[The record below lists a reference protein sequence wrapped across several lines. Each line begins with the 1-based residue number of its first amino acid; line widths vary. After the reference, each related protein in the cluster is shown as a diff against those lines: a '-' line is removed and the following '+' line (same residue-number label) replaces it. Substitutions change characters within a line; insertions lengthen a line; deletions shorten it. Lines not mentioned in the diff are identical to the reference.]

1 MNYKQ
6 IRHIMNP
13 TISNISEEGDIYKF
27 TLSGLNVSLANGL
40 RRIIL
45 SEIPC
50 VAIKTETYKDN
61 QCSISVNTGRLH
73 NEILKQRLS
82 CIPIHVKM
90 EDINMLPGKY
100 ALEVDVSND
109 TDNTT
114 FVTTEHFKIKNKEN
128 GNYLTREETM
138 KIFPPNAKTNSYID
152 FARLRPKISDSI
164 PGESLKLSSEFSISS
179 ARDNSSFNVV
189 SKCSYGNTPDLVKV
203 SKLWDERESQLRSQE
218 ATMADIAFQK
228 KNFYI
233 LDSQRSFVPDSFDFI
248 IRTIGFYENRDIVK
262 FAAEILTKK
271 FDEMITQID
280 SGTVNINLSETTVE
294 NCYDI
299 ILENED
305 YTIGKIIEFI
315 LYDRYYMGDKTL
327 TFCGFKKFH
336 PHDAHGTVRIAFA
349 QAADLNM
356 VKQRLKIACSEAKA
370 FYKTVNRLF

>member
-1 MNYKQ
+1 
-6 IRHIMNP
+6 MNP
-13 TISNISEEGDIYKF
+13 VISNISEEGDIYKF
-27 TLSGLNVSLANGL
+27 TLSGVNVSLANGL

-61 QCSISVNTGRLH
+61 QCSITVNTGRLH

-90 EDINMLPGKY
+90 EDINVLPGKY
-100 ALEVDVSND
+100 ALEVDVTND
-109 TDNTT
+109 TDSTM
-114 FVTTEHFKIKNKEN
+114 FVTTEHFKLKNKES

-164 PGESLKLSSEFSISS
+164 PGESLKLTSEFSVSN

-189 SKCSYGNTPDLVKV
+189 SECSYGNTPDLIKV
-203 SKLWDERESQLRSQE
+203 NKLWDERESQLRSQE

-233 LDSQRSFVPDSFDFI
+233 LDSQRSFVPDSFDFV

-271 FDEMITQID
+271 FDEMITAID
-280 SGTVNINLSETTVE
+280 SGTVNITLSETTIE

-299 ILENED
+299 SLENED

-336 PHDAHGTVRIAFA
+336 PHDANGTVRIAFA

-356 VKQRLKIACSEAKA
+356 VKQHLKIACSEAKA
-370 FYKTVNRLF
+370 FYKTVRRLF

>member
-1 MNYKQ
+1 
-6 IRHIMNP
+6 MNP
-13 TISNISEEGDIYKF
+13 TITNISEEGDIYRF
-27 TLSGLNVSLANGL
+27 TLGGLNVSLANAV

-50 VAIKTETYKDN
+50 VVIKTETYTDN
-61 QCSISVNTGRLH
+61 QCSVSVNTSRLH

-82 CIPIHVKM
+82 CIPIHMKM
-90 EDINMLPGKY
+90 EDINVLPGKY
-100 ALEVDVSND
+100 MLELDVAND
-109 TDNTT
+109 TENVV
-114 FVTTEHFKIKNKEN
+114 FVTTEHFKIKNKES

-138 KIFPPNAKTNSYID
+138 KIFPPNTKTNSYID

-164 PGESLKLSSEFSISS
+164 PGERLKLTAEFSISN

-189 SKCSYGNTPDLVKV
+189 SKCSYGNTPDLVKIN
-203 SKLWDERESQLRSQE
+203 KLWDERESQLRSQE
-218 ATMADIAFQK
+218 ATMSDIEFQK

-233 LDSQRSFVPDSFDFI
+233 LDAQRSFVPDSFDFV

-262 FAAEILTKK
+262 FAAEILSKK
-271 FDEMITQID
+271 FDEIITQVD
-280 SGTVNINLSETTVE
+280 SGTVNIALSETTVE

-305 YTIGKIIEFI
+305 YTLGKAIEYI

-336 PHDAHGTVRIAFA
+336 PHDANGTVRIAFA
-349 QAADLNM
+349 QPADLNA
-356 VKQRLKIACSEAKA
+356 VKQHLKIACSEAKTL
-370 FYKTVNRLF
+370 YNNIRRLF

>member
-27 TLSGLNVSLANGL
+27 TLSGLNVSLANGI

-82 CIPIHVKM
+82 CIPIHMKM
-90 EDINMLPGKY
+90 DDINTLPGKY
-100 ALEVDVSND
+100 ILEVDVTND
-109 TDNTT
+109 TDNTI
-114 FVTTEHFKIKNKEN
+114 FVTTEHFKIKNKES

-138 KIFPPNAKTNSYID
+138 KIYPPNTKTNSYID

-164 PGESLKLSSEFSISS
+164 PGESLKLSSEFSISN

-189 SKCSYGNTPDLVKV
+189 SKCSYGNTLDLVKV
-203 SKLWDERESQLRSQE
+203 NKLWDERESQLRSQE
-218 ATMADIAFQK
+218 ATMADIEFQK

-233 LDSQRSFVPDSFDFI
+233 LDAQRSFVPDSFDFV

-315 LYDRYYMGDKTL
+315 LYDRFYIGDKTL

-336 PHDAHGTVRIAFA
+336 PHDANGTVRIAFA
-349 QAADLNM
+349 QVADLNM
-356 VKQRLKIACSEAKA
+356 VKQHLKVACSEAKA

>member
-82 CIPIHVKM
+82 CIPIHMKM
-90 EDINMLPGKY
+90 DDINTLPGKY
-100 ALEVDVSND
+100 ILEVDVTND
-109 TDNTT
+109 TDNTI
-114 FVTTEHFKIKNKEN
+114 FVTTEHFKIKNKES

-138 KIFPPNAKTNSYID
+138 KIYPPNTKTNSYID

-164 PGESLKLSSEFSISS
+164 PGESLKLSSEFSISN

-189 SKCSYGNTPDLVKV
+189 SKCSYGNTLDLVKV
-203 SKLWDERESQLRSQE
+203 NKLWDEREPQLRSQE
-218 ATMADIAFQK
+218 ATMADIEFQK

-233 LDSQRSFVPDSFDFI
+233 LDAQRSFVPDSFDFV

-315 LYDRYYMGDKTL
+315 LYDRFYIGDKTL

-336 PHDAHGTVRIAFA
+336 PHDANGTVRIAFA
-349 QAADLNM
+349 QVADLNM
-356 VKQRLKIACSEAKA
+356 VKQHLKVACSEAKA